1 MSGWIK
7 LHRQITDWEWYDDHN
22 TFRLFMHLLLK
33 ANHKERSY
41 RGVKIEVGCVM
52 TGRELLSKETGLSVQ
67 QIRTCLERLKSTNEI
82 TIKSNKQGTIIQVVK
97 YKDYQVTTNESTTNQ
112 PTSNQQVTTNKNVKK
127 EKNDNTIPSLEE
139 FMDYGLSKLE
149 DVSHDALRLKYE
161 SWIAN
166 DWCITRDNIS
176 KPILRWKNTLLNTL
190 PYLSKQPKQQ
200 TIISDFV
207 YKDESN
213 MTDEELWAYAK
224 EKMEHRKKEIAIYG

>member
-41 RGVKIEVGCVM
+41 RGVKIEVGCIM

-82 TIKSNKQGTIIQVVK
+82 TIKSDKQGTIIQVVK

-127 EKNDNTIPSLEE
+127 EKNDNTIPSIEE
-139 FMDYGLSKLE
+139 FMAYGLSKLE

-161 SWIAN
+161 SWLSNNWAIS
-166 DWCITRDNIS
+166 RDGKVN
-176 KPILRWKNTLLNTL
+176 PILNWKNTLNNTL
-190 PYLSKQPKQQ
+190 VYLPKQPKQ
-200 TIISDFV
+200 
-207 YKDESN
+207 
-213 MTDEELWAYAK
+213 
-224 EKMEHRKKEIAIYG
+224 EIEDHFMNHVMKQINLNK

>member
-139 FMDYGLSKLE
+139 FMAYGLSKLE
-149 DVSHDALRLKYE
+149 DVSHDALKLKYE
-161 SWIAN
+161 VWLAN
-166 DWCITRDNIS
+166 DWSITRDNIS
-176 KPILRWKNTLLNTL
+176 KPILRWKTTLLNTL
-190 PYLSKQPKQQ
+190 VYLPKQPKQQ
-200 TIISDFV
+200 KKEFV
-207 YKDESN
+207 FRNGEG
-213 MTDEELWAYAK
+213 MTQEELNQYAK
-224 EKMEHRKKEIAIYG
+224 DLVAYRLTQIAENE

>member
-41 RGVKIEVGCVM
+41 RGVKIEVGCIM

-139 FMDYGLSKLE
+139 FMAYGLSKLE
-149 DVSHDALRLKYE
+149 DVSQDALRLKYE
-161 SWIAN
+161 SWLSNNWAIS
-166 DWCITRDNIS
+166 RDGKVN
-176 KPILRWKNTLLNTL
+176 PILNWKNTLNNTL
-190 PYLSKQPKQQ
+190 VYLPKQPKQ
-200 TIISDFV
+200 
-207 YKDESN
+207 
-213 MTDEELWAYAK
+213 
-224 EKMEHRKKEIAIYG
+224 EIEDHFMNHVMKQINLNK

>member
-127 EKNDNTIPSLEE
+127 EKNEKEVLLDEWISYRKQIKKPLTSASIEKLKNEMALYSDEKCKFVINTSISNGWQ
-139 FMDYGLSKLE
+139 GLFW
-149 DVSHDALRLKYE
+149 DKYTE
-161 SWIAN
+161 
-166 DWCITRDNIS
+166 
-176 KPILRWKNTLLNTL
+176 
-190 PYLSKQPKQQ
+190 QPKQQ
-200 TIISDFV
+200 KKEFV
-207 YKDESN
+207 FRNGEG
-213 MTDEELWAYAK
+213 MTQEELNQYAK
-224 EKMEHRKKEIAIYG
+224 DLVAYRLTQIAENE